1 MAAPRVA
8 FALDTSR
15 LKRAPVSAVVVS
27 DQRLEPRETRE
38 LITAVGPEGVA
49 LVNPV
54 ASATRLVIPLPGYP
68 PPGVPPPPLDD
79 PVPHT
84 DGSLPARPLTDKE
97 LTALAAQSLIEDARA
112 GGSADAV
119 ARGPKLVIPA
129 VGGDPATLPPPAAA
143 PGPGLPATAG
153 RSGGGGSGVD
163 AGLRERLFRPDQQ
176 RIRGSAG
183 TAPMLARQMQA
194 QALAASDAAG
204 ADVHATAAAAD
215 GDRERLAADL
225 SWRAA
230 DVDARGD
237 AYDAVP
243 ISEFGAAMLRGMG
256 VTEAVLSAETAGD
269 GGGGGGR
276 ARPQGLGLGAQL
288 APQLEADGRKQ
299 RGPVRPGD
307 PLPAQGGAAA
317 GGGAASRKF
326 PGVVSGAV
334 VQVGV
339 LDDGRA
345 GKALAVAALGRSRA
359 GGWAALRG
367 SAPRASD
374 T

>member
-1 MAAPRVA
+1 M
-8 FALDTSR
+8 
-15 LKRAPVSAVVVS
+15 
-27 DQRLEPRETRE
+27 
-38 LITAVGPEGVA
+38 
-49 LVNPV
+49 
-54 ASATRLVIPLPGYP
+54 
-68 PPGVPPPPLDD
+68 
-79 PVPHT
+79 
-84 DGSLPARPLTDKE
+84 TDKE

-112 GGSADAV
+112 GGSADTV

-129 VGGDPATLPPPAAA
+129 VGEDSATLPPPAAA
-143 PGPGLPATAG
+143 PGPGLPATTG
-153 RSGGGGSGVD
+153 RSGGGGGSGVD
-163 AGLRERLFRPDQQ
+163 AALRDRLFRPDQQ

-194 QALAASDAAG
+194 QAQAASDAG
-204 ADVHATAAAAD
+204 ADVHGAAASAAVAAD

-288 APQLEADGRKQ
+288 APQLEADGRK
-299 RGPVRPGD
+299 RGGPVRPGD
-307 PLPAQGGAAA
+307 PLPAAQGGAAA

-334 VQVGV
+334 VQVGE
-339 LDDGRA
+339 
-345 GKALAVAALGRSRA
+345 AL
-359 GGWAALRG
+359 
-367 SAPRASD
+367 
-374 T
+374 